1 MKDSK
6 SDQRL
11 RVIVPIIANVGLLSI
26 FLLFLA
32 VYFLNTRSSV
42 EDVPETRQEA
52 IALIKEANRAVGLL
66 ENHSLDQAVPLL
78 EQIKVELK
86 NIAEAGEMDSGVLYV
101 QELAQEIAAA
111 DASKAG
117 LVKACKEL
125 ESAKGKKD
133 IEEKVQAIFSMLE

>member
-1 MKDSK
+1 MRTNVFAFLILTACLVGCGEKDV
-6 SDQRL
+6 
-11 RVIVPIIANVGLLSI
+11 RVDVVVPP
-26 FLLFLA
+26 A
-32 VYFLNTRSSV
+32 V
-42 EDVPETRQEA
+42 
-52 IALIKEANRAVGLL
+52 
-66 ENHSLDQAVPLL
+66 

-86 NIAEAGEMDSGVLYV
+86 NIAEAGEMDSGVLYG

-133 IEEKVQAIFSMLE
+133 IEENVQAILSMLE